1 MENENITI
9 IAKSRVKLEDLP
21 FTINARVEKQNSVL
35 KDLSHNPRPY
45 PDYKWCSPPPGSLK
59 INCNA
64 AVGEKKGLYS
74 SGWLKI
80 IEKCKPETAE
90 AKAAQFPLLMAH
102 EENLDS
108 TVGEG
113 DNKC

>member
-9 IAKSRVKLEDLP
+9 IEKSQVKLEDLP

-64 AVGEKKGLYS
+64 AVGEKKACIAAVGRRL
-74 SGWLKI
+74 LKN
-80 IEKCKPETAE
+80 AN
-90 AKAAQFPLLMAH
+90 QRLLKQKQLNFH
-102 EENLDS
+102 I
-108 TVGEG
+108 
-113 DNKC
+113 

>member
-1 MENENITI
+1 MQL
-9 IAKSRVKLEDLP
+9 LE
-21 FTINARVEKQNSVL
+21 K
-35 KDLSHNPRPY
+35 
-45 PDYKWCSPPPGSLK
+45 
-59 INCNA
+59 
-64 AVGEKKGLYS
+64 KKGLYS